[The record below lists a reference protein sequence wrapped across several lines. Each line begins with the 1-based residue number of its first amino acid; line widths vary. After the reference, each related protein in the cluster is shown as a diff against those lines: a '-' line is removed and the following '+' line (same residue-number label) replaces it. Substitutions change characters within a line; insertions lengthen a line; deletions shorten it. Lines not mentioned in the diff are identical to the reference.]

1 MPPICYI
8 RCYRAFILKIMQSS
22 KINNT
27 QFHYNSDM
35 SGEVH
40 IIVNNVELKV
50 DGNALIEFVLDRLR
64 DEKIGKLEQ
73 MTTDDLKQSVLNAL

>member
-1 MPPICYI
+1 MH
-8 RCYRAFILKIMQSS
+8 SS

-40 IIVNNVELKV
+40 IIVNNVELRV
-50 DGNALIEFVLDRLR
+50 EGNDLIEFVLDRLR
-64 DEKIGKLEQ
+64 DEKIRKLEG
-73 MTTDDLKQSVLNAL
+73 MTTNDLKQSVLNTL

>member
-1 MPPICYI
+1 MH
-8 RCYRAFILKIMQSS
+8 SS

-40 IIVNNVELKV
+40 IIVKGKEIKVESG
-50 DGNALIEFVLDRLR
+50 DLIEFVLDRLR
-64 DEKIGKLEQ
+64 DEKIGQLEQ
-73 MTTDDLKQSVLNAL
+73 MQTEDLKKSILNAL

>member
-1 MPPICYI
+1 
-8 RCYRAFILKIMQSS
+8 
-22 KINNT
+22 
-27 QFHYNSDM
+27 M

-50 DGNALIEFVLDRLR
+50 DGNDLIEFVLDRLR

-73 MTTDDLKQSVLNAL
+73 MTTDDLKRAILNNL